1 MPARFTI
8 QLNVRSN
15 SFEPITRLQ
24 KMINAPHIIKKILPC
39 FIFAYGLT
47 AQAQVLITEKEA
59 ALPAGSTTIATRA
72 ITRGPAIHV
81 ISPDPA
87 STLVKSPF
95 ALKVGFEPRGGAK
108 IDPTLVK
115 VVYLRSPAVDLSDR
129 IKVGLT
135 EKGITLESAQAPIG
149 DHQIRVTVQDSEG
162 RQTSQLIAFTVVK

>member
-1 MPARFTI
+1 MKTI
-8 QLNVRSN
+8 ALIFMLAFGLN
-15 SFEPITRLQ
+15 
-24 KMINAPHIIKKILPC
+24 
-39 FIFAYGLT
+39 
-47 AQAQVLITEKEA
+47 AQAQLLITEKEA
-59 ALPAGSTTIATRA
+59 ALPTANTVATRA

-135 EKGITLESAQAPIG
+135 EKGITLESAQAPVG

>member
-1 MPARFTI
+1 MKTI
-8 QLNVRSN
+8 ALIFMLAFGLN
-15 SFEPITRLQ
+15 
-24 KMINAPHIIKKILPC
+24 
-39 FIFAYGLT
+39 
-47 AQAQVLITEKEA
+47 AQAQLLITEKEA
-59 ALPAGSTTIATRA
+59 ALPAANTVATRA

-135 EKGITLESAQAPIG
+135 EKGITLESAQAPVG